1 MPENQTA
8 TLPAATRRWFLPA
21 LLTALLA
28 AAITALAIGS
38 VTVPPAEAVGRCWTA
53 IWGRSAG
60 DAVDRILLTA
70 RLPRIVLAAAAG
82 ASLALAGLAA
92 QTLFRNPLASPY
104 IAGVSSG
111 AALAAVAAMLMIGT
125 AGMTFGLLPGFSIA
139 GGLAVTA
146 IVFLLAR
153 KGRHFGHSLLLAG
166 IAIGAFC
173 SSLTAGA
180 MYLAGERLQTMVFWL
195 MGGFWRANW
204 RDALIMVPVA
214 GVALLALTLMAPAM
228 NVALVGERSARD
240 LGVSVRR
247 LQGVLLACLAV
258 TTATAVSLSGIIG
271 FVGLVVPHLLRL
283 VIGADHRRLVPASA
297 MAGALLLVVA
307 DTLARTVAAPT
318 EVPVG
323 IVTAMVGAPVFLW
336 LLQRRGVGRP
346 TA

>member
-1 MPENQTA
+1 
-8 TLPAATRRWFLPA
+8 
-21 LLTALLA
+21 LLA
-28 AAITALAIGS
+28 AGLIALTLGS
-38 VTVPPAEAVGRCWTA
+38 VIVPPVEAAGRCWA
-53 IWGRSAG
+53 ALWGNSAG

-70 RLPRIVLAAAAG
+70 RLPRIFLAAAVG

-104 IAGVSSG
+104 IVGVSSG
-111 AALAAVAAMLMIGT
+111 AALAAVAAMLMVGT
-125 AGMTFGLLPGFSIA
+125 AGMTFGLLPAFSIA

-153 KGRHFGHSLLLAG
+153 KGRAFGHSLLLAG

-204 RDALIMVPVA
+204 RDATIMVPVA
-214 GVALLALTLMAPAM
+214 GASLLTLTLLAPAM
-228 NVALVGERSARD
+228 NVALVGDRSARD

-247 LQGVLLACLAV
+247 LQGALLLCLAV
-258 TTATAVSLSGIIG
+258 TTATAVSLTGIIG

-283 VIGADHRRLVPASA
+283 AIGADHWRLVPASA
-297 MAGALLLVVA
+297 LGGALLLVVA
-307 DTLARTVAAPT
+307 DTLARMVAAPA

-323 IVTAMVGAPVFLW
+323 IVTALVGAPAFLW